1 MHALLLLLLGKE
13 EKRLTEAAVRCAH
26 DDGVSSIP
34 AFPSR
39 EAACICS
46 PLADTIQKSFLAS
59 SECSAS
65 FGVEGGQDLQ
75 LHLFTRSLKGQQ
87 QEENFHPR
95 SYQ

>member
-1 MHALLLLLLGKE
+1 MHALLLVLLLGKE

-46 PLADTIQKSFLAS
+46 PLADTTQKKFSAS
-59 SECSAS
+59 SE
-65 FGVEGGQDLQ
+65 
-75 LHLFTRSLKGQQ
+75 
-87 QEENFHPR
+87 
-95 SYQ
+95 